1 MPRVVRAG
9 GCRSDF
15 GGMRRRAASEGR
27 KRDGRAVSGRLVFV
41 SRARTRAQLWADTTR
56 AGPVFSVL
64 GIRPSVLASLRVP
77 ARTGATLHRITSD
90 TMATIFR
97 DNPDGWEA
105 FFRRYPA
112 SSGLVE
118 VSPVTFDG
126 DSLATVTVGRS
137 CGEHCAVA
145 WRLVVARGADGTLP
159 IRTIEY
165 LPIR

>member
-1 MPRVVRAG
+1 
-9 GCRSDF
+9 
-15 GGMRRRAASEGR
+15 
-27 KRDGRAVSGRLVFV
+27 
-41 SRARTRAQLWADTTR
+41 
-56 AGPVFSVL
+56 
-64 GIRPSVLASLRVP
+64 
-77 ARTGATLHRITSD
+77 
-90 TMATIFR
+90 
-97 DNPDGWEA
+97 
-105 FFRRYPA
+105 
-112 SSGLVE
+112 VE